1 MSLTDVQQVQDQVQK
16 FWSPMFQ
23 AELREETI
31 LPSLVNRKYEG
42 EIKKKGDTVKVS
54 QIKKAKGELL
64 DIPSGEADVFH
75 PEKMVTVQVDVKAD
89 KRAVAS
95 FKIAELAEIQSQ
107 IGDKDS
113 EIRASL
119 MQGVMEQINDYLY
132 SIVAPS
138 TATPEHDF
146 GGVANFAATDLSTSR
161 RLAGKAKWPKNSAWW
176 ALLDPDYHGDLLD
189 EQTITSSDFNGGE
202 QVTIAG
208 EIVNKRYGFNIVEDN
223 SREEPQG
230 LLFEP
235 DFMYLV
241 TQKTPTFKVS
251 DLHSN
256 EEFAYLISLDAIFGA
271 VIGIEGEL
279 KHIQFRAAV

>member
-1 MSLTDVQQVQDQVQK
+1 MSLTDVAQVQDQVQK
-16 FWSPMFQ
+16 FWSPLFQ
-23 AELREETI
+23 PELREETI

-42 EIKKKGDTVKVS
+42 EIKKKGDTVQVS

-64 DIPSGEADVFH
+64 SIPDGEADVFH
-75 PEKMVTVQVDVKAD
+75 PEKLVTVRVEVKAD

-113 EIRASL
+113 EIRSAL
-119 MQGVMEQINDYLY
+119 MQGVMEQVNDFLY
-132 SIVAPS
+132 SLSAPS
-138 TATPEHDF
+138 AADPDHLFT
-146 GGVANFAATDLSTSR
+146 GVATFAATDLSASR
-161 RLAGKAKWPKNSAWW
+161 RLAGKAKWNKKNPWW

-189 EQTITSSDFNGGE
+189 EQTIASSDFNGGE

-223 SREEPQG
+223 SRDTPQG

-235 DFMYLV
+235 DYLYLV
-241 TQKTPTFKVS
+241 MQKTPTFKIS
-251 DLHSN
+251 DLHGN
-256 EEFAYLISLDAIFGA
+256 EEFAFLISLDAIFGA
-271 VIGIEGEL
+271 IIGIEGDV
-279 KHIQFRAAV
+279 KHITFTA

>member
-16 FWSPMFQ
+16 FWSPLFQ
-23 AELREETI
+23 PELREETM

-42 EIKKKGDTVKVS
+42 EIKKKGDVVQSS
-54 QIKKAKGELL
+54 QIKKAAGELL

-75 PEKMVTVQVDVKAD
+75 PEKLVTVKVDIKAD

-95 FKIAELAEIQSQ
+95 FKIAELAEVQSQ
-107 IGDKDS
+107 IGDKNS
-113 EIRASL
+113 EIRDAL
-119 MQGVMEQINDYLY
+119 MQGVMEQVNDYLY

-138 TATPEHDF
+138 AAAPDHTFP
-146 GGVANFAATDLSTSR
+146 GVANFAATDLSQAR
-161 RLAGKAKWPKNSAWW
+161 RLAGKSKWDKKKAWW
-176 ALLDPDYHGDLLD
+176 CLLDPDYHGDLLD

-208 EIVNKRYGFNIVEDN
+208 EIINKRYNFNIVEDN
-223 SREEPQG
+223 SRETPQG

-241 TQKTPTFKVS
+241 TQKTPTFKIS

-256 EEFAYLISLDAIFGA
+256 EEFAFLISLDMIFGA

-279 KHIQFRAAV
+279 KHIQFTA

>member
-1 MSLTDVQQVQDQVQK
+1 MSLTTVQTVQDQVQQ
-16 FWSPMFQ
+16 FWSPLFQ
-23 AELREETI
+23 PELREETI

-54 QIKKAKGELL
+54 QIKKATGELL
-64 DIPSGEADVFH
+64 DIPAGEADVFH
-75 PEKMVTVQVDVKAD
+75 PEKLVTVQVEIKAD

-107 IGDKDS
+107 IGDKNS
-113 EIRASL
+113 EIREAL
-119 MQGVMEQINDYLY
+119 MQGVMEQLNDFLY

-138 TATPEHDF
+138 AANPDHTFP
-146 GGVANFAATDLSTSR
+146 GVATFAATDLSQSR
-161 RLAGKAKWPKNSAWW
+161 RLAGKSKWNKKSAWW
-176 ALLDPDYHGDLLD
+176 ALLDPDYYGDLLD

-223 SREEPQG
+223 SRDTPQG

-235 DFMYLV
+235 DFIYLV
-241 TQKTPTFKVS
+241 TQKTPTFKIS
-251 DLHSN
+251 DQHAN
-256 EEFAYLISLDAIFGA
+256 EEFAFLISLDMIFGA
-271 VIGIEGEL
+271 IIGIEGDV
-279 KHIQFRAAV
+279 KHIQFTA

>member
-1 MSLTDVQQVQDQVQK
+1 MSLTDVQQVQDQVQS
-16 FWSPMFQ
+16 FWSPLFQ
-23 AELREETI
+23 PELREETI

-42 EIKKKGDTVKVS
+42 EIKKKGDIVKVS
-54 QIKKAKGELL
+54 QIKKATGELL
-64 DIPSGEADVFH
+64 DIPAGEADVFH
-75 PEKMVTVQVDVKAD
+75 PEKLVTVQVEVEAN

-95 FKIAELAEIQSQ
+95 FKIAELAELQSQ

-113 EIRASL
+113 DIRSAL
-119 MQGVMEQINDYLY
+119 MQGVMEQLNDFLY
-132 SIVAPS
+132 SVVAPS
-138 TATPEHDF
+138 TANPDHEFT
-146 GGVANFAATDLSTSR
+146 GVATLAATDISRSR
-161 RLAGKAKWPKNSAWW
+161 RLAGKSKWNKSSAWW

-223 SREEPQG
+223 SRDTPQG
-230 LLFEP
+230 LFFEP

-241 TQKTPTFKVS
+241 TQKEPTFKVS

-256 EEFAYLISLDAIFGA
+256 EEFAFLISLDMIFGA
-271 VIGIEGEL
+271 IIGIEGDI
-279 KHIQFRAAV
+279 KHIQFTA